1 MGKSNRCDC
10 RVDSKRRIVRVPL
23 LETKLSVRC
32 AFVGKRPIEPGAYFL
47 FDADVYQED
56 SSMLSSTDQHAPV
69 QPAPT
74 ARDVWARRLV
84 YVCILFITVLLVG
97 ILFWLSS
104 KVITVLLILLVAALL
119 AYAIVPVIDLLHRIM
134 PRVLAMVLV
143 YLVAIVVFGFLA
155 YITVKTLIP
164 QLDSLAQNVQT
175 FVTPGSN
182 GQESPLDQSLKSIG
196 FTQSQINSA
205 TKQLQSQLST
215 SASDI
220 AIGAEQ
226 LVGGLIS
233 AGFNILITVVVS
245 VYLLVDGFRFGNWLI
260 GSSPLSQRGWVSSVL
275 EILQRVVGGYIRGQ
289 IIMSSCMGVLQ
300 FVGMS
305 ILGVPYA
312 PLIGALA
319 FFLEFIPDIG
329 TIITGF
335 VAVVLAL
342 TVSWQLALITLI
354 YTIIVDCIEGY
365 VLSPRII
372 GRAVEI
378 KPVVSLLAMI
388 AGSELFGIW
397 GAILAAPTMGLIQA
411 LVGAYWQYYQKTHA
425 QEFPLEKIE
434 QAANPQE
441 EPTQP
446 AINESAVDG
455 P

>member
-1 MGKSNRCDC
+1 
-10 RVDSKRRIVRVPL
+10 
-23 LETKLSVRC
+23 
-32 AFVGKRPIEPGAYFL
+32 
-47 FDADVYQED
+47 
-56 SSMLSSTDQHAPV
+56 MLSSTDQHAPV
-69 QPAPT
+69 QPVPT

-84 YVCILFITVLLVG
+84 YLRILLITVLLVG

-104 KVITVLLILLVAALL
+104 KVIVVLLILLVAALL
-119 AYAIVPVIDLLHRIM
+119 AYAVVPVIDRLHRFM
-134 PRVLAMVLV
+134 PRALAMVLV
-143 YLVAIVVFGFLA
+143 YVVAIALFGLLA
-155 YITVKTLIP
+155 YFTIKTLIP
-164 QLDSLAQNVQT
+164 QLNSLAQSVQT

-182 GQESPLDQSLKSIG
+182 GQESPLDQMLKSIG
-196 FTQSQINSA
+196 ITQSQINSA

-215 SASDI
+215 I
-220 AIGAEQ
+220 AADVAKGLEPLI
-226 LVGGLIS
+226 GGLIS

-245 VYLLVDGFRFGNWLI
+245 VYLLVDGYRFGNWLI

-300 FVGMS
+300 FVGMA

-312 PLIGALA
+312 PLIGVLA
-319 FFLEFIPDIG
+319 FILEFIPTIG
-329 TIITGF
+329 TIVTGF
-335 VAVVLAL
+335 VAVVIAL

-365 VLSPRII
+365 VLSPRIM

-378 KPVVSLLAMI
+378 RPVVSLLAMI

-425 QEFPLEKIE
+425 QEFPLQQLE

-441 EPTQP
+441 EPAQLVVTEP
-446 AINESAVDG
+446 AVDR
-455 P
+455 PLP

>member
-1 MGKSNRCDC
+1 
-10 RVDSKRRIVRVPL
+10 
-23 LETKLSVRC
+23 
-32 AFVGKRPIEPGAYFL
+32 
-47 FDADVYQED
+47 
-56 SSMLSSTDQHAPV
+56 MLSSTDQQTPV
-69 QPAPT
+69 QPAPAIT
-74 ARDVWARRLV
+74 DEWNRRLV
-84 YVCILFITVLLVG
+84 FLRIVLILVILAG

-104 KVITVLLILLVAALL
+104 QIIVVLLIFLVAALL
-119 AYAIVPVIDLLHRIM
+119 AYAVVPVIDLLHRFM
-134 PRVLAMVLV
+134 PRALAMVLV
-143 YLVAIVVFGFLA
+143 YLVAIAAFGFLA

-164 QLDSLAQNVQT
+164 QFNSLAQSVQT
-175 FVTPGSN
+175 FVTTGSN
-182 GQESPLDQSLKSIG
+182 GQPSPLDQLLQSLG

-205 TKQLQSQLST
+205 TKQVQSQLSS

-220 AIGAEQ
+220 AKGTEQFIG
-226 LVGGLIS
+226 GFIG

-245 VYLLVDGFRFGNWLI
+245 VYLLVDGYRFGNWLVS
-260 GSSPLSQRGWVSSVL
+260 SSPLSQRGWVSSVL

-289 IIMSSCMGVLQ
+289 IVMSSCMGVMQ
-300 FVGMS
+300 FVGMT

-312 PLIGALA
+312 PLIGMLA
-319 FFLEFIPDIG
+319 FILEFIPDIG

-335 VAVVLAL
+335 VAVVIAL
-342 TVSWQLALITLI
+342 TVSWQLAVITLI

-425 QEFPLEKIE
+425 QEFPLQQLEEK
-434 QAANPQE
+434 ANPQE
-441 EPTQP
+441 EPGTLVVAEP
-446 AINESAVDG
+446 AIKEQSL
-455 P
+455 

>member
-1 MGKSNRCDC
+1 
-10 RVDSKRRIVRVPL
+10 
-23 LETKLSVRC
+23 
-32 AFVGKRPIEPGAYFL
+32 
-47 FDADVYQED
+47 
-56 SSMLSSTDQHAPV
+56 MLSSTDQHAPV
-69 QPAPT
+69 QPVPT

-84 YVCILFITVLLVG
+84 YLRILLITVLLVG

-104 KVITVLLILLVAALL
+104 KVIVVLLILLVAALL
-119 AYAIVPVIDLLHRIM
+119 AYAVVPVIDRLHRFM
-134 PRVLAMVLV
+134 PRALAMLLV
-143 YLVAIVVFGFLA
+143 YVVAIALFGLLA
-155 YITVKTLIP
+155 YFTIKTLIP
-164 QLDSLAQNVQT
+164 QLNSLAQSVQT

-182 GQESPLDQSLKSIG
+182 GQESPLDQMLKSIG
-196 FTQSQINSA
+196 ITQSQINSA

-215 SASDI
+215 I
-220 AIGAEQ
+220 AADVAKGLEPLI
-226 LVGGLIS
+226 GGLIS

-245 VYLLVDGFRFGNWLI
+245 VYLLVDGYRFGNWLI

-300 FVGMS
+300 FVGMA

-312 PLIGALA
+312 PLIGVLA
-319 FFLEFIPDIG
+319 FILEFIPTIG
-329 TIITGF
+329 TIVTGF
-335 VAVVLAL
+335 VAVVIAL

-365 VLSPRII
+365 VLSPRIM

-378 KPVVSLLAMI
+378 RPVVSLLAMI

-425 QEFPLEKIE
+425 QEFPLQQLE

-441 EPTQP
+441 EPAQLVVTEP
-446 AINESAVDG
+446 AVDR
-455 P
+455 PLP

>member
-1 MGKSNRCDC
+1 
-10 RVDSKRRIVRVPL
+10 
-23 LETKLSVRC
+23 
-32 AFVGKRPIEPGAYFL
+32 
-47 FDADVYQED
+47 
-56 SSMLSSTDQHAPV
+56 MLSSND

-74 ARDVWARRLV
+74 TRDVWNRRLV
-84 YVCILFITVLLVG
+84 YLRFIFILVLLVG

-104 KVITVLLILLVAALL
+104 QIIVSLLILLVAALL
-119 AYAIVPVIDLLHRIM
+119 AYAVAPVIDLLHRFM
-134 PRVLAMVLV
+134 PRFLAMALV
-143 YLVAIVVFGFLA
+143 YLVATAAFGFLA

-164 QLDSLAQNVQT
+164 QLNSLAQNVQT
-175 FVTPGSN
+175 AVTPGSN
-182 GQESPLDQSLKSIG
+182 GQPSPLDQSLQSLG

-205 TKQLQSQLST
+205 TKQVQSQLSS
-215 SASDI
+215 SASAI
-220 AIGAEQ
+220 AQGTEQ
-226 LVGGLIS
+226 AIGGLIS

-245 VYLLVDGFRFGNWLI
+245 IYLLVDGYRFGNWLI
-260 GSSPLSQRGWVSSVL
+260 SSSPLSQRGWVSTVL
-275 EILQRVVGGYIRGQ
+275 ETLQRVVGGYIRGQ
-289 IIMSSCMGVLQ
+289 IIMSTCMGVMQ
-300 FVGMS
+300 FLGMT

-312 PLIGALA
+312 ALIGALA
-319 FFLEFIPDIG
+319 FILEFIPDIG

-335 VAVVLAL
+335 VAVVIAL

-411 LVGAYWQYYQKTHA
+411 LVGAYWQYYQKTHTE
-425 QEFPLEKIE
+425 EFPLEQLE
-434 QAANPQE
+434 QTANPQDKS
-441 EPTQP
+441 TLH
-446 AINESAVDG
+446 AINEPAVDE

>member
-1 MGKSNRCDC
+1 
-10 RVDSKRRIVRVPL
+10 
-23 LETKLSVRC
+23 
-32 AFVGKRPIEPGAYFL
+32 
-47 FDADVYQED
+47 
-56 SSMLSSTDQHAPV
+56 MLSSTDQHEPL

-74 ARDVWARRLV
+74 ARDVWTRRLV
-84 YVCILFITVLLVG
+84 YLRILFIMVLLVG

-119 AYAIVPVIDLLHRIM
+119 AYAVVPVIDLLHRFM

-143 YLVAIVVFGFLA
+143 YLVAIALFGFLA

-164 QLDSLAQNVQT
+164 QLNSLAQSVQT
-175 FVTPGSN
+175 FVTPGSK
-182 GQESPLDQSLKSIG
+182 GQESPLDQSLKSLG

-205 TKQLQSQLST
+205 TKQFQSQLSS
-215 SASDI
+215 SASDV
-220 AIGAEQ
+220 AKGTEQ
-226 LVGGLIS
+226 LIGGLIS

-289 IIMSSCMGVLQ
+289 IIMSTCMGVMQ

-312 PLIGALA
+312 PLIATLA

-335 VAVVLAL
+335 VAVVIAL

-411 LVGAYWQYYQKTHA
+411 LVGAYWQYYEKTHA
-425 QEFPLEKIE
+425 QEFQLEKIE
-434 QAANPQE
+434 QAANLRE

-446 AINESAVDG
+446 AINEPSVEG
-455 P
+455 PWP

>member
-1 MGKSNRCDC
+1 
-10 RVDSKRRIVRVPL
+10 
-23 LETKLSVRC
+23 
-32 AFVGKRPIEPGAYFL
+32 
-47 FDADVYQED
+47 
-56 SSMLSSTDQHAPV
+56 MLSSTDQHAPV
-69 QPAPT
+69 QPVPT

-84 YVCILFITVLLVG
+84 YLRILLITVLLVG

-104 KVITVLLILLVAALL
+104 KVIVVLLILLVAALL
-119 AYAIVPVIDLLHRIM
+119 AYAVVPVIDRLHRFM
-134 PRVLAMVLV
+134 PRALAMLLV
-143 YLVAIVVFGFLA
+143 YVVAIALFGLLA
-155 YITVKTLIP
+155 YFTIKTLIP
-164 QLDSLAQNVQT
+164 QLNSLAQSVQT

-182 GQESPLDQSLKSIG
+182 GQESPLDQMLKSIG
-196 FTQSQINSA
+196 ITQSQINSA

-215 SASDI
+215 I
-220 AIGAEQ
+220 AADVAKGLEPLI
-226 LVGGLIS
+226 GGLIS

-245 VYLLVDGFRFGNWLI
+245 VYLLVDGYRFGNWLI

-300 FVGMS
+300 FVGMA

-312 PLIGALA
+312 PLIGVLA
-319 FFLEFIPDIG
+319 FILEFIPTIG
-329 TIITGF
+329 TIVTGF
-335 VAVVLAL
+335 VAVVIAL

-365 VLSPRII
+365 VLSPRIM

-378 KPVVSLLAMI
+378 RPVVSLLAMI

-425 QEFPLEKIE
+425 QEFPLQQLE

-441 EPTQP
+441 EPAQLVVTEP
-446 AINESAVDG
+446 AVDG
-455 P
+455 PLL

>member
-1 MGKSNRCDC
+1 
-10 RVDSKRRIVRVPL
+10 
-23 LETKLSVRC
+23 
-32 AFVGKRPIEPGAYFL
+32 
-47 FDADVYQED
+47 
-56 SSMLSSTDQHAPV
+56 MLSSTDQS
-69 QPAPT
+69 APT
-74 ARDVWARRLV
+74 TRDVWNRRLV
-84 YVCILFITVLLVG
+84 FLRIIFILVLLVG

-104 KVITVLLILLVAALL
+104 QIIVSLLILLVAALL
-119 AYAIVPVIDLLHRIM
+119 AYAVAPVIDLLHRFM
-134 PRVLAMVLV
+134 PRFLAMLLV
-143 YLVAIVVFGFLA
+143 YLVATAAFGFLA

-164 QLDSLAQNVQT
+164 QLNSLAQSVQT
-175 FVTPGSN
+175 SVTPGSN
-182 GQESPLDQSLKSIG
+182 GQPSPLDQSLQSLG

-205 TKQLQSQLST
+205 TKQVQSQLSSSS
-215 SASDI
+215 SAI
-220 AIGAEQ
+220 AQGTEQ
-226 LVGGLIS
+226 AIGGLIS

-245 VYLLVDGFRFGNWLI
+245 VYLLVDGYRFGNWLI
-260 GSSPLSQRGWVSSVL
+260 SSSPLSQRGWVSTVL

-289 IIMSSCMGVLQ
+289 IIMSTCMGVMQ
-300 FVGMS
+300 FVGMT

-312 PLIGALA
+312 ALIGALA
-319 FFLEFIPDIG
+319 FILEFVPDIG

-335 VAVVLAL
+335 VAVVIAL

-411 LVGAYWQYYQKTHA
+411 LVGAYWQYYQKTHTE
-425 QEFPLEKIE
+425 EFPLEQLE
-434 QAANPQE
+434 QTANPQDRSTLHASN
-441 EPTQP
+441 EP
-446 AINESAVDG
+446 AVDE

>member
-1 MGKSNRCDC
+1 LSFFPHFDTL
-10 RVDSKRRIVRVPL
+10 IE
-23 LETKLSVRC
+23 LEESV
-32 AFVGKRPIEPGAYFL
+32 
-47 FDADVYQED
+47 
-56 SSMLSSTDQHAPV
+56 MLSSTDESAPF

-74 ARDVWARRLV
+74 TRDVWNRRLV
-84 YVCILFITVLLVG
+84 FLRIILITVILVG

-104 KVITVLLILLVAALL
+104 QIIVVLLILLVAALL
-119 AYAIVPVIDLLHRIM
+119 AYAVVPLIDLLHRFM
-134 PRVLAMVLV
+134 PRFLAMALV
-143 YLVAIVVFGFLA
+143 YLVAIALFGFLA

-164 QLDSLAQNVQT
+164 QLNSLVQNVQK
-175 FVTPGSN
+175 FVTPSSN
-182 GQESPLDQSLKSIG
+182 GQQSPLDQALQSLG

-205 TKQLQSQLST
+205 AKQIQSQLSS
-215 SASDI
+215 SASAI
-220 AIGAEQ
+220 AKGTEQFIGSF
-226 LVGGLIS
+226 IS

-245 VYLLVDGFRFGNWLI
+245 VYLLVDGYRLGKWLI
-260 GSSPLSQRGWVSSVL
+260 SSSPISQRGWVSTVL

-289 IIMSSCMGVLQ
+289 IIMSSCMGVMQ
-300 FVGMS
+300 FIGMS

-312 PLIGALA
+312 GLIGMLA
-319 FFLEFIPDIG
+319 FILEFIPDIG

-335 VAVVLAL
+335 VAVVIAL

-411 LVGAYWQYYQKTHA
+411 LVGAYWQYYQKTHTE
-425 QEFPLEKIE
+425 EFPLQQLEEK
-434 QAANPQE
+434 ANPQE
-441 EPTQP
+441 KPAQLAVTEP
-446 AINESAVDG
+446 AINEQS
-455 P
+455 